1 MGKASTQNTNLNVKG
16 STNFFRQSKNK
27 LPALLGIVV
36 AVLKSDLLDTFMRP
50 YSSAEAKISQ
60 TKGLSTPKTYS
71 QVLGSKR

>member
-1 MGKASTQNTNLNVKG
+1 MGKARTEYANLNV
-16 STNFFRQSKNK
+16 NFNYFFGQSKNK